1 MTYYRLAEGKIGKVL
16 LGLALMVLL
25 VLSRNSMYT
34 FTIIPFTVA
43 QLSMFAVIGVLGA
56 VFLIRNCHD
65 LKKILTD
72 KRILAVLLVTVIY
85 LVPILV
91 KRDFQTMNFS
101 ILLCVYVAIFF
112 SFFISCKELAGF
124 IVSFVTFLAAYSLVA
139 CYLLAP
145 MVEKGWFSVPIVN
158 FQDWRV
164 FHNFVFAFPR
174 ILENYL
180 RNFGM
185 FREPGVYQYFLNLA
199 LFLNNFLLTWNKAWI
214 KWTINGILAVTVVS
228 TFSTT
233 GFVVMALLAVAVFV
247 HEKLYRNKH
256 ILWAIVVM
264 AIAAVAALVVIIL
277 QKGTLYNSLYGMIEK
292 LFVVTYSSAARYDAI
307 FENLKIFL
315 QNPLFGEK
323 ISVALNV
330 VDNNTSSTLLLYAV
344 YGIVGGSLNV
354 AGWLALAWD
363 KERSIW
369 LNLML
374 FVTLLM
380 SFNTQ
385 NMTTD
390 VFFWLFPMMALVEKG
405 LPLLKRKG

>member
-1 MTYYRLAEGKIGKVL
+1 
-16 LGLALMVLL
+16 
-25 VLSRNSMYT
+25 
-34 FTIIPFTVA
+34 
-43 QLSMFAVIGVLGA
+43 MF
-56 VFLIRNCHD
+56 F
-65 LKKILTD
+65 
-72 KRILAVLLVTVIY
+72 
-85 LVPILV
+85 
-91 KRDFQTMNFS
+91 
-101 ILLCVYVAIFF
+101 
-112 SFFISCKELAGF
+112 
-124 IVSFVTFLAAYSLVA
+124 
-139 CYLLAP
+139 
-145 MVEKGWFSVPIVN
+145 
-158 FQDWRV
+158 
-164 FHNFVFAFPR
+164 
-174 ILENYL
+174 
-180 RNFGM
+180 
-185 FREPGVYQYFLNLA
+185 
-199 LFLNNFLLTWNKAWI
+199 
-214 KWTINGILAVTVVS
+214 
-228 TFSTT
+228 
-233 GFVVMALLAVAVFV
+233 

-264 AIAAVAALVVIIL
+264 AVAAVAALVVIIL

-363 KERSIW
+363 EERSIW